1 MDISKEV
8 NFIWNIADK
17 LRGAYTSDKYKDVII
32 PMVILRRFECALADT
47 KKEVLEKHNSEK
59 NCPARVLERE
69 SGYKFLIYL
78 RRIKAKG
85 SFPTRNSFS
94 LICFVLTFSSMR
106 TQKLLM
112 PFGFTNIAL
121 LDCRLI

>member
-47 KKEVLEKHNSEK
+47 KNKVLEKYNSEK
-59 NCPARVLERE
+59 TAQ
-69 SGYKFLIYL
+69 
-78 RRIKAKG
+78 
-85 SFPTRNSFS
+85 
-94 LICFVLTFSSMR
+94 
-106 TQKLLM
+106 QK
-112 PFGFTNIAL
+112 
-121 LDCRLI
+121 C